1 MGVSTISLAVN
12 YLPAFE
18 KKLTLG
24 DLTKDLNENTYSWAG
39 GNAVKVAIPDVLGI
53 SDYNRQAGY
62 NTVGYNL
69 TWQTMTMQKDRVIPI
84 EIDEMDDEESKRQAV
99 LGAMSDSAILAT
111 EEMDQFALGTIGG
124 NTSVSIASSTSA
136 LSTGA
141 DVEKAIALG
150 EASQINAKG
159 RLKDCILYISATNY
173 MLLKD
178 QKAYRFIK
186 TETVDSTFETYDGM
200 KVVICPD
207 TWLTVG
213 IEFNSTTGFIQ
224 AKTYNSTKHQY
235 IDFMIVNKKA
245 VVKPVKLYDNK
256 FIDWKANQN
265 SRANKIILNWYYGC
279 FVLDR
284 YVKAI
289 YIKKQAEA

>member
-12 YLPAFE
+12 FLPAFE

-69 TWQTMTMQKDRVIPI
+69 TWQNMPMTKDRVIPI

-111 EEMDQFALGTIGG
+111 EEMDQYALGTIGG
-124 NTSVSIASSTSA
+124 NNAVSIANSTSA

-213 IEFNSTTGFIQ
+213 VEFNATTGFIQ

-256 FIDWKANQN
+256 FIDWKANQT
-265 SRANKIILNWYYGC
+265 SRANKIILNWYYDC

-289 YIKKQAEA
+289 YVKKQAEA

>member
-1 MGVSTISLAVN
+1 MATTIALATN
-12 YLPAFE
+12 YLGAFE

-24 DLTKDLNENTYSWAG
+24 ELTKDLNENTYSWAG
-39 GNAVKVAIPDVLGI
+39 GNAVKVAIPEVLGI
-53 SDYNRQAGY
+53 TDYNRQAGY
-62 NTVGYNL
+62 NASGYNL
-69 TWQTMTMQKDRVIPI
+69 TWQTMTMQKDRVIAI

-99 LGAMSDSAILAT
+99 IGCMSDSAILAT
-111 EEMDQFALGTIGG
+111 EEMDQFALGTIAG
-124 NTSVSIASSTSA
+124 NTNISAATTTTA

-141 DVEKAIALG
+141 DVYNAIALG

-159 RLKDCILYISATNY
+159 RLKDCVLYISATNY
-173 MLLKD
+173 MLLKG
-178 QKAYRFIK
+178 AMPYRFI
-186 TETVDSTFETYDGM
+186 ETKNADMIFETYDGM

-213 IEFNSTTGFIQ
+213 VEFNATTGFIQ

-235 IDFMIVNKKA
+235 VDFMIVNKKA

-256 FIDWKANQN
+256 FIDWKANQT
-265 SRANKIILNWYYGC
+265 SRGNKVILNWYYGC

-284 YVKAI
+284 YEKAI